1 MIALNLQ
8 TRPALASDYQSLS
21 NLVFFESH
29 VHRHLDWRSPLD
41 WLGRPFYWVIEE
53 NGRIAA
59 ALACPT
65 DPRDVAWIR
74 LFVHDARLPLREA
87 WDMLWAV
94 AQDTIRAAGGA
105 TVAAIVMQRWL
116 EPSLRE
122 SGFANLQDIVM
133 LEWNSRPLAPSLPVE
148 GVIIRPMTTADLPAV
163 AETDADAFAPL
174 WHNSFESLGRAFG
187 QSLYATVA
195 EMDGRMAGYQLSTG
209 HAAGA
214 HLARLAVRKEA
225 QGRRIGAALVWDLMS
240 FLRRR
245 NLARLT
251 VNTQNDNHASLALYR
266 RMGFLRTGEQF
277 PVFTFPVGG

>member
-8 TRPALASDYQSLS
+8 TRSARASDYQSLS
-21 NLVFFESH
+21 NLIFFESH

-41 WLGRPFYWVIEE
+41 WLGRPFYWVIEDG
-53 NGRIAA
+53 GRITA

-87 WDMLWAV
+87 WDMLWDT
-94 AQDTIRAAGGA
+94 AQNMIRAAGGA

-116 EPSLRE
+116 EAPLHE
-122 SGFANLQDIVM
+122 SGFANPQDIVM
-133 LEWNSRPLAPSLPVE
+133 LEWNSRPLAPSLPFE
-148 GVIIRPMTTADLPAV
+148 GVTIRPMTTADLPAV

-195 EMDGRMAGYQLSTG
+195 EMDGRVAGYQLSTG

-225 QGRRIGAALVWDLMS
+225 QGKRIGTALVWDLMS

-245 NLARLT
+245 NIARLT
-251 VNTQNDNHASLALYR
+251 VNTQNDNHASLALYQR
-266 RMGFLRTGEQF
+266 IGFLRTGEQF
-277 PVFTFPVGG
+277 PVYTFRVGG